1 MKKFVDESWLVLVMG
16 IVFAV
21 LLAGTQT
28 SLDDRIAE
36 NRKRALE
43 DAIRE
48 VAPGTVQ
55 MPQAQFD
62 EKTTV
67 FKCLDGDGQQ
77 VGWTVR
83 ATGIGFIDKITLVVG
98 LDPAGERVLGVKVIE
113 DLETPGLGNKIR
125 GEWIGQYRGLSATEP
140 ATVIKQEPAEG
151 ANEIKAITGATYSSN
166 YVTDIVNRV
175 TSEVRPRLSEL
186 TYE

>member
-1 MKKFVDESWLVLVMG
+1 VKKFVDESWLVLVMG

-28 SLDDRIAE
+28 SLDAKIQA
-36 NRKRALE
+36 NRKQALE
-43 DAIRE
+43 EAIGD
-48 VAPGTVQ
+48 VTPGTVQ
-55 MPQAQFD
+55 MPEAKFD

-67 FKCLDGDGQQ
+67 FKCLDADGQQ
-77 VGWTVR
+77 VGWAVR
-83 ATGIGFIDKITLVVG
+83 ATGIGFVDKLTVVVG
-98 LDPAGERVLGVKVIE
+98 LDLAGEKVLGVKVI
-113 DLETPGLGNKIR
+113 DDKETPGLGNKIR
-125 GEWIGQYRGLSATEP
+125 GEWILQYRGLDAARP
-140 ATVIKQEPAEG
+140 ATVTKNDPAEG

-166 YVTDIVNRV
+166 YVTDILNRV